1 MKPARTS
8 SELAR
13 AAVGLEAELSL
24 YVDEELV
31 RPEDVF
37 GSPKDFLRGSLRH
50 RIGSSYQ
57 LPSGAVVYFDTGVI
71 EIATPPVELER
82 GCVAR
87 AGRSLWEAICFVR
100 GELSAWE
107 LQAGRTCR
115 LAGFSTHYN
124 VSIDGDGR
132 GQARLSALARA
143 LTYILPVPVMILA
156 TNRKSTGVGIRP
168 RGDRI
173 EVTADFTPD
182 PALMIAAGSFIAG
195 VVREVARWPDL
206 GLDALDRRGLPRIRG
221 FRPMP
226 HTSRQGWLARYDC
239 YPANPIAAD
248 LDTQMWDLAGS
259 DRPASLRAIGL
270 ATLRYF
276 ARPVA
281 RVADPLSLRS
291 IRSVLSGSSRSL
303 LDRRERP
310 REYDDVGRL
319 CSWQPRFSRPV
330 LRPSRFE
337 RIVLH
342 ALAGDKLSLDGM
354 THTPTGMDGWARVA
368 FRRDADGK
376 RVSVPLEEL
385 LDRLPVWSSSKVS

>member
-1 MKPARTS
+1 M
-8 SELAR
+8 R

-24 YVDEELV
+24 YVDDELV
-31 RPEDVF
+31 RPELIF
-37 GSPKDFLRGSLRH
+37 GSPKDFIRGPLVH
-50 RIGSSYQ
+50 RMGSSYQ

-100 GELSAWE
+100 GELTAWE
-107 LQAGRTCR
+107 IQAGRRCR

-124 VSIDGDGR
+124 VSIDGNDGDR
-132 GQARLSALARA
+132 DESRLSALARV

-156 TNRKSTGVGIRP
+156 TNRKSTGVGVRP
-168 RGDRI
+168 RGDRV

-195 VVREVARWPDL
+195 VVREVARWPVL
-206 GLDALDRRGLPRIRG
+206 TLDELDRRRLPRIRA
-221 FRPMP
+221 FEPIP
-226 HTSRQGWLARYDC
+226 HTSRKGWLARVDC
-239 YPANPIAAD
+239 YPENPITGD
-248 LDTQMWDLAGS
+248 LDAPTWQLERDATTLV
-259 DRPASLRAIGL
+259 SLRDIARAIF
-270 ATLRYF
+270 RQF
-276 ARPVA
+276 VRPVA
-281 RVADPLSLRS
+281 RVADPLSLRT
-291 IRSVLSGSSRSL
+291 IRAVLGGSSASL

-337 RIVLH
+337 RVVLH
-342 ALAGDKLSLDGM
+342 ALAGDKLRLEGE

-376 RVSVPLEEL
+376 RVTVPLEEL
-385 LDRLPVWSSSKVS
+385 VEQLPEWSSGGLKASGYR